1 MKLSIDADTCISSG
15 ECCYNHPDLFQF
27 GEDNVPV
34 VLVADV
40 ATERQRVEALQA
52 IEVCPS
58 GAISLEP

>member
-27 GEDNVPV
+27 GEDNVPIV
-34 VLVADV
+34 QVAEVD
-40 ATERQRVEALQA
+40 TERQRVEALQA

>member
-1 MKLSIDADTCISSG
+1 VKLSIDADTCISSG

-27 GEDNVPV
+27 GEDSVPV
-34 VLVADV
+34 VHVAEV
-40 ATERQRVEALQA
+40 ETEHQRVEALQA